1 MSLKNCLCLCMEK
14 AIRKSKLESLLVQEI
29 GNLIVTRS
37 IKDPRVHEFLTVVRV
52 EIANDLI
59 NTKVFVGSI
68 KEGVSLDN
76 AIKALNNA
84 KGFIQRKL
92 VKRIK
97 VRNTPKLNFI
107 RDDTISKAFYVNKI
121 IENLNFS
128 EE

>member
-1 MSLKNCLCLCMEK
+1 MEK